1 MRCATI
7 RVIHPFRQSR
17 ETEKLMDVNTV
28 CQQLIDALGGR
39 ANIQSNMACMTRL
52 RIGVRNMDLV
62 DVDRIKSID
71 GVMAV
76 VKAEVV
82 QVVFGPGTVLS
93 VLDAFTRITGLPKDG
108 SPKNTQEAKPYA
120 ATSSDEVST
129 IAAEQKQTR
138 ENKRAGHF
146 APLRRLLKRVASVFV
161 LLLPGIVAAGL
172 INGIVNVANVAT
184 GGTLSGVWWYEAIHT
199 LGWALF
205 AYLPIFVGYNAA
217 REWGG
222 SPILGGVAGALCVAN
237 SAMPLLASYGN
248 NQVVLPL
255 TGSVYNPSQ
264 GGLISALLA
273 GALVACLERWIR
285 SWMPRIVDT
294 FLTPLL
300 SLVIGSLAIVCALQ
314 PIGSAATN
322 AVYAVMNFLYTELGI
337 VGGFLMSAGFLP
349 LVSVGMHQALTPI
362 HVMLNDPSG
371 PTGGINYLLP
381 ILMMSGGGQIGAGLA
396 LYLKT
401 KNQRLRGYIRDAIP
415 VGVLGVGE
423 PLMYAVTLPL
433 GRPFV
438 CACLGAGIGGAL
450 STLFHIG
457 TVSQGV
463 SGLFGLL
470 IVQPGQE
477 LVYVAAMLAAYVG
490 GFAITWFF
498 GVDEARINEVFEA

>member
-1 MRCATI
+1 
-7 RVIHPFRQSR
+7 
-17 ETEKLMDVNTV
+17 MDVDMV

-39 ANIQSNMACMTRL
+39 ANVLSNMACMTRL
-52 RIGVRNMDLV
+52 RVGVRDRDLV
-62 DVDRIKSID
+62 DVERIKGIE
-71 GVMAV
+71 GVMGV
-76 VKAEVV
+76 VEAETV
-82 QVVFGPGTVLS
+82 QVVFGPGAVAQ
-93 VLDAFTRITGLPKDG
+93 VLDAFATITGLPKDG
-108 SPKNTQEAKPYA
+108 SPEDAQAAEPHA
-120 ATSSDEVST
+120 ATSSGEVGA
-129 IAAEQKQTR
+129 IAAERKQAR
-138 ENKRAGHF
+138 EAKRAGRL
-146 APLRRLLKRVASVFV
+146 APLRRILKRVANVFV
-161 LLLPGIVAAGL
+161 PLLPGIVAAGL
-172 INGIVNVANVAT
+172 VNGIINVANTAT
-184 GGTLSGVWWYEAIHT
+184 GGTLSGIWWYEAIHT

-237 SAMPLLASYGN
+237 SAMPLLANYGN
-248 NQVVLPL
+248 NQIVLPL
-255 TGSVYNPSQ
+255 TGSVYNPAQ

-300 SLVIGSLAIVCALQ
+300 SLVIASLAIVCALQ
-314 PIGSAATN
+314 PIGSVATN
-322 AVYAVMNFLYTELGI
+322 AVYTVMNFLYAELGV
-337 VGGFLMSAGFLP
+337 VGGFLLSAGFLP

-381 ILMMSGGGQIGAGLA
+381 VLMMSGGGQIGAGLA

-401 KNQRLRGYIRDAIP
+401 RNQRLRGYIRDAIP
-415 VGVLGVGE
+415 VGILGVGE

-438 CACLGAGIGGAL
+438 CACLGAGFGGAL
-450 STLFHIG
+450 STLFHVG

-477 LVYVAAMLAAYVG
+477 LAYVVAMLAAYAG
-490 GFAITWFF
+490 GFVITWLF
-498 GVDEARINEVFEA
+498 GVDEARIDEIYGA